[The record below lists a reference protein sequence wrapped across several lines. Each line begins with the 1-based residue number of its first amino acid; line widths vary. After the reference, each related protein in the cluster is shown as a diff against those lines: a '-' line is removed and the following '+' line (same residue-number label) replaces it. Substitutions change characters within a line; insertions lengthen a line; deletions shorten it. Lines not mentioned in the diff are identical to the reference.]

1 MIRLLL
7 LFEYYLFKHLAAQT
21 QENVIILRNMI
32 GKTIGRRYMLD
43 SVVDIFFNMKPFN
56 KNAY

>member
-32 GKTIGRRYMLD
+32 GKIICRRYMLD
-43 SVVDIFFNMKPFN
+43 SVVDIFS
-56 KNAY
+56 